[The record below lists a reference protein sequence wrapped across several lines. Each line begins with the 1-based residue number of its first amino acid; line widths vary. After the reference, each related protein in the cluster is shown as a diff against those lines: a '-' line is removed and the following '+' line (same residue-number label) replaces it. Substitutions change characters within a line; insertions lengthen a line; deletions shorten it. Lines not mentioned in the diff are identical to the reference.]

1 MRRENPRKTAA
12 GRALPESVGFM
23 CSNVVDWAL
32 SRMRTP
38 DHLAHLE
45 HAEDRA

>member
-1 MRRENPRKTAA
+1 MKRENPRKTAA
-12 GRALPESVGFM
+12 VRSLPESVRFVCG
-23 CSNVVDWAL
+23 NVVDWAL

-45 HAEDRA
+45 HAEDHA

>member
-1 MRRENPRKTAA
+1 MSRENPRKTAT

-32 SRMRTP
+32 SRMRTA
-38 DHLAHLE
+38 DHSARALHK
-45 HAEDRA
+45 EDYV